1 MLVTFLVVAY
11 SLCSSML
18 LILNKV
24 SVTALLTPFCAI
36 EMSRR
41 VTQAPSGLRQKVSYQ
56 LSAAV

>member
-24 SVTALLTPFCAI
+24 NLVALVTRKDCWLYAAHVLLRITVSITCP
-36 EMSRR
+36 
-41 VTQAPSGLRQKVSYQ
+41 PSAKI
-56 LSAAV
+56 SA